1 MKHIIALSLCIILC
15 LSLIVP
21 AHAENDPIIIGT
33 TITLG
38 EYEQDNDVSNGP
50 EPIKWIV
57 LDIQDNKTLILSKY
71 LLDTIMYNNKATYVT

>member
-1 MKHIIALSLCIILC
+1 MKQIIALSLAIILC

-21 AHAENDPIIIGT
+21 SHAESDPIIVGT

-57 LDIQDNKTLILSKY
+57 LDIQDNKALILSKY
-71 LLDTIMYNNKATYVT
+71 LLDILGTG